1 MMPQAPGEPV
11 RSGVGTGL
19 TIEAELEAA
28 LVERLRARDPDA
40 YVELLKRL
48 GGRMLAVARR
58 MLNNEEDARDAV
70 QEAMLACCKHI
81 DTFDGRSQVG
91 TWLHRIVVN
100 ACLMKRRSRSRRP
113 ERRIEDLL
121 PTFIEDGH
129 QTRSSESWD
138 REGIGQSGSNEEIR
152 ALVRERIDELP
163 EGYREVLL
171 LRDIAGL
178 STEAAAEVLGMKEN
192 AVKTR
197 LHRARQALRALLDP
211 HLREEGSRC

>member
-1 MMPQAPGEPV
+1 MTPHAQAEPV
-11 RSGVGTGL
+11 PGGVGLGVSG
-19 TIEAELEAA
+19 EAELEAS
-28 LVERLRARDPDA
+28 LVERLRAKDPEA

-113 ERRIEDLL
+113 ERSIEDLL
-121 PTFIEDGH
+121 PTFVDDGH
-129 QTRSSESWD
+129 QTRSSAPWARHVAD
-138 REGIGQSGSNEEIR
+138 EGGSGVELR
-152 ALVRERIDELP
+152 TLVRQRIDELP
-163 EGYREVLL
+163 DGYREVLL

-211 HLREEGSRC
+211 YMRGEATQ

>member
-1 MMPQAPGEPV
+1 MTAEASGKPMHRLGGADVVLEGEH
-11 RSGVGTGL
+11 
-19 TIEAELEAA
+19 EAA
-28 LVERLRARDPDA
+28 LLQRLRAKDPEA

-113 ERRIEDLL
+113 ERSIEDLL
-121 PTFIEDGH
+121 PTFVDDGH
-129 QTRSSESWD
+129 QTRSSSAWVRQEVGGGGW
-138 REGIGQSGSNEEIR
+138 GEELR
-152 ALVRERIDELP
+152 LLVRRRIDELP

-211 HLREEGSRC
+211 TMRGEEAQ

>member
-1 MMPQAPGEPV
+1 MNAEASGKPV
-11 RSGVGTGL
+11 LRADGSDVALGS
-19 TIEAELEAA
+19 ELESS
-28 LVERLRARDPDA
+28 LLERLRSRDPEG

-113 ERRIEDLL
+113 ERSIEDLL
-121 PTFIEDGH
+121 PTFVDDGH
-129 QTRSSESWD
+129 QSRSSAPWASQEAG
-138 REGIGQSGSNEEIR
+138 EGGSGTELR
-152 ALVRERIDELP
+152 TLVRERIDELP
-163 EGYREVLL
+163 DGYREVLL

-178 STEAAAEVLGMKEN
+178 STEAAAEVLGMNEN

-211 HLREEGSRC
+211 AMRGEEPQ

>member
-1 MMPQAPGEPV
+1 M
-11 RSGVGTGL
+11 RSGVGTGQ

-28 LVERLRARDPDA
+28 LVERLRARDPEA

-121 PTFIEDGH
+121 PTSIEDGH

-138 REGIGQSGSNEEIR
+138 REGTGQSGSNDEIR

>member
-1 MMPQAPGEPV
+1 M
-11 RSGVGTGL
+11 

-28 LVERLRARDPDA
+28 LVERLRARDPEA

-138 REGIGQSGSNEEIR
+138 RDGTGQSGSNEEIR

-211 HLREEGSRC
+211 HLRGEGSQC

>member
-1 MMPQAPGEPV
+1 MTPRAQAEPV
-11 RSGVGTGL
+11 LGGVGLGVSG
-19 TIEAELEAA
+19 EAEVEAS
-28 LVERLRARDPDA
+28 LVERLRAKDPDA
-40 YVELLKRL
+40 YVELLKLL

-113 ERRIEDLL
+113 ERSIEDLL
-121 PTFIEDGH
+121 PTFVEDGH
-129 QTRSSESWD
+129 QTRSSSAWVRQEV
-138 REGIGQSGSNEEIR
+138 GGGGSGDELR
-152 ALVRERIDELP
+152 LLVRRRIDELP

-211 HLREEGSRC
+211 AMRGEEAQ